1 MIGIMLM
8 ILIWLLAFWGVSL
21 IIEKVFSSFGVNM
34 NLSGG
39 IGSLIKLVIEI
50 FIKLMSFLFKW
61 LIMEPLRF
69 IHRLLTRGTGGGG
82 NGDRLYS
89 NPFLNLFEM
98 VWLFTRRNK
107 GVSFD
112 SRYKASS
119 KDTESNM
126 AVLGNTGS
134 GKGANILIP
143 SLLTLQ
149 TSAVVINTGRVL
161 EQTAGY
167 LQSIGYQIQELNL
180 KDISRSWRFNPLA
193 HVGDSFAKAKKV
205 AKQLIISAMGEG
217 KDDPFWNLSA
227 QMFCATLIALLCQQ
241 TERRFHN
248 MANLLH
254 LVNLVGRNKHPTA
267 LLETA
272 HQTVYDEYMAT
283 AANEKTLPSIIS
295 TIKAALEIY
304 VDPDITL
311 LSSENTLD
319 FTGLRDPDRK
329 LVIYITCPET
339 EIRYYKGFLA
349 LFFQSLWT
357 YLFETGSETAPIC
370 QVHLDEMP
378 NLGPLDDI
386 EILLSQN
393 RKMNAPCV
401 FYAQGTSQFRDVYGL
416 EKAKTLINACANV
429 KLFLPRQQDP
439 DTLNYLERV
448 LGRQRSTYRDFR
460 GKRHE
465 EIRSVLSAPEIRQF
479 KKSIL
484 LMGGKRAATFK
495 PKPFYK
501 DRTLLKRSRILMQ
514 PLEVPQHSLRIEYF
528 DTAT

>member
-1 MIGIMLM
+1 MIGITLM
-8 ILIWLLAFWGVSL
+8 ILIWLLAIWTVAL

-39 IGSLIKLVIEI
+39 IGSLIKLVFEI
-50 FIKLMSFLFKW
+50 FIKLTSFLFKW

-69 IHRLLTRGTGGGG
+69 LYRLLTRGTRGGG

-89 NPFLNLFEM
+89 NPFLNFYEMALLFNK
-98 VWLFTRRNK
+98 RNK
-107 GVSFD
+107 GMSLD
-112 SRYKASS
+112 SRYILNT
-119 KDTESNM
+119 KDTASNA

-134 GKGANILIP
+134 GKGATVLIP
-143 SLLTLQ
+143 SLLTLAY
-149 TSAVVINTGRVL
+149 SAVVINTGRVL

-167 LQSIGYQIQELNL
+167 LQSIGYRIQELNL

-193 HVGDSFAKAKKV
+193 HVGNSFTKAKKV

-254 LVNLVGRNKHPTA
+254 LVNLVGRGKHPTT

-272 HQTVYDEYMAT
+272 QQTVYDEYMAT
-283 AANEKTLPSIIS
+283 VANEKTLPSIIS

-304 VDPDITL
+304 VDPDIAL

-319 FTGLRDPDRK
+319 FSGLRDPDRK
-329 LVIYITCPET
+329 TVIYITCPET
-339 EIRYYKGFLA
+339 EIKYYKGFLA
-349 LFFQSLWT
+349 LFYQTLWA
-357 YLFETGSETAPIC
+357 YLFETGSETAHIC

-378 NLGPLDDI
+378 NLGQLDDI
-386 EILLSQN
+386 VTTLSQN
-393 RKMNAPCV
+393 RKMNAPCI
-401 FYAQGTSQFRDVYGL
+401 FYTQSISQLKDIYGA
-416 EKAKTLINACANV
+416 EQAASLINACANV

-439 DTLNYLERV
+439 ETLNYLERV
-448 LGRQRSTYRDFR
+448 LGRMRDTYRDFR
-460 GKRHE
+460 GKKHE
-465 EIRSVLSAPEIRQF
+465 EIRSVLSAPEIRQL

-484 LMGGKRAATFK
+484 LMGGRRAATFK

-501 DRTLLKRSRILMQ
+501 DSTLLKRSKTPMQ
-514 PLEVPQHSLRIEYF
+514 QLNIPVHKSEIQYF
-528 DTAT
+528 DM